1 MKIKNILKNTN
12 AESGDKMNQKIYV
25 FAATVCVIT
34 SVMAREIVI
43 GTQEDSAFV
52 DSEVSTN
59 VAFNAHRTD
68 MKRMEV
74 RMDFANSAENCVNI
88 GFGRDANGNG
98 DLEPEETEFVI
109 GRRQRKYFMED
120 VVSGNRHVFAG
131 AAQVKDCGFLKLSIV
146 MDARFAPKS
155 MALECDAGPLSVDV
169 GAQPWM
175 FKRSWNLMKI
185 TRRGTNAA
193 LEVSKV
199 DCEYRAMLILLR

>member
-1 MKIKNILKNTN
+1 
-12 AESGDKMNQKIYV
+12 MNQKIYV
-25 FAATVCVIT
+25 FAAAMCVMT
-34 SVMAREIVI
+34 NAMAREIVV
-43 GTQEDSAFV
+43 GTQENSAYV

-59 VAFNAHRTD
+59 VAFNAYRTD

-88 GFGRDANGNG
+88 AFGRDDNCNG

-120 VVSGNRHVFAG
+120 VISGDRHVFADG
-131 AAQVKDCGFLKLSIV
+131 AQVKDCGFLKLSIV
-146 MDARFAPKS
+146 MDAHFAPKS
-155 MALECDAGPLSVDV
+155 MALACDAGPLSADV

-193 LEVSKV
+193 LEVCKV
-199 DCEYRAMLILLR
+199 DCVYRAMLILMR

>member
-1 MKIKNILKNTN
+1 MKR
-12 AESGDKMNQKIYV
+12 KISV
-25 FAATVCVIT
+25 LAASMCVIT

-43 GTQEDSAFV
+43 GTQGNSAYV

-74 RMDFANSAENCVNI
+74 RMDFANSAGNCVNI

-109 GRRQRKYFMED
+109 GRRQRKYIMED
-120 VVSGNRHVFAG
+120 VISGTRHVLADC
-131 AAQVKDCGFLKLSIV
+131 AQVKDCGFLKLLVV
-146 MDARFAPKS
+146 MDAHFVPKS
-155 MALECDAGPLSVDV
+155 MVLECEAGPLSADV

-185 TRRGTNAA
+185 TRRGTTAA

-199 DCEYRAMLILLR
+199 DCKYRAMMILMR

>member
-1 MKIKNILKNTN
+1 
-12 AESGDKMNQKIYV
+12 MNQKIYV

-43 GTQEDSAFV
+43 GTQENSAFV

-59 VAFNAHRTD
+59 VAFNAHRSD

-74 RMDFANSAENCVNI
+74 RMDFVNSDENCVNI
-88 GFGRDANGNG
+88 AFGRDANGNG

-109 GRRQRKYFMED
+109 GRRQRRYFVED
-120 VVSGNRHVFAG
+120 VISGNRHVVANG
-131 AAQVKDCGFLKLSIV
+131 TQAKDCGFLKLSIV
-146 MDARFAPKS
+146 MDAHFAPKS
-155 MALECDAGPLSVDV
+155 MALECGAGPVSADV

-175 FKRSWNLMKI
+175 FKRSWDLVKI

-199 DCEYRAMLILLR
+199 DCEYRAMMILLR